1 MMRQSYFVTSSVFI
15 NLIVGLLSICY
26 LDMRVVIYAMEA

>member
-1 MMRQSYFVTSSVFI
+1 MMTQNYCVTSSVYI

-26 LDMRVVIYAMEA
+26 LDMRVVIYAVGA